1 MGCVCSRQ
9 TEPEMQIKFDK
20 NEGKEKQE
28 NSNGRIKES
37 YNNFLSNFNEKIH
50 YKNLFNN
57 IIKSVSNQKAYEIIM
72 QYYITPISEIKQNLS
87 IIPAQVNNSF
97 LFPCININETFFINF
112 IPI

>member
-37 YNNFLSNFNEKIH
+37 YNNFLTIH
-50 YKNLFNN
+50 IPLILYDKS
-57 IIKSVSNQKAYEIIM
+57 IKLLYTK
-72 QYYITPISEIKQNLS
+72 S
-87 IIPAQVNNSF
+87 IISFVNSSSKDD
-97 LFPCININETFFINF
+97 NIFSNA
-112 IPI
+112 